1 MIRIGRYNRMRV
13 EKFVAF
19 GAYLSD
25 GKQRDEMIL
34 LPKKYFPDH
43 IEIDDE
49 LEVFVYRDS
58 EDRPVATTWRPYAQ
72 VGEFAALK
80 VVDANCVGAFMDWG
94 LEKDLMVPFREQLSR
109 MKVGKY
115 YLVKVLYDDVTGRI
129 IASSRIGNLL
139 KGNDVHDLQVGE
151 EVRLLVWEKSRL
163 GYKVLINEKYIG
175 QIYDTEIFQQLRIGD
190 RLPGFVSRIRND
202 NRADIRL
209 RAAGYQGIIG
219 ESAAILEVLEEN
231 GGFLPLNAKSDPEA
245 IQAYFSMSKRVFKQ
259 LIGNLY
265 KERKITVAEDG
276 IRLVK

>member
-13 EKFVAF
+13 EKVVAF

-80 VVDANCVGAFMDWG
+80 VVDANRVGAFMDWG

-109 MKVGKY
+109 MEVGKY

-219 ESAAILEVLEEN
+219 ESAAVLEVLEEN

>member
-58 EDRPVATTWRPYAQ
+58 KDRPVATTWRPYAQ

>member
-80 VVDANCVGAFMDWG
+80 VVDANRVGAFMDWG

-109 MKVGKY
+109 MEVGKY

-276 IRLVK
+276 IRLVE